1 MLWLRYC
8 RVQMVNSDNINDKMV
23 KCTIWCLAVLFTL
36 LEVFVR
42 TQISVRDT
50 THGKSVL
57 HI

>member
-1 MLWLRYC
+1 
-8 RVQMVNSDNINDKMV
+8 MVNSDNINDKMV